1 MGLFP
6 TSSSLCQGIV
16 GSVTEAEMEVY
27 DRVLVLLKYVKKMV
41 NERKSSCCVKRKLMM
56 RLRIDGYDA
65 SLCKSSW
72 DATFGRLGGDS
83 SILFL
88 FDEWRNVAYSS
99 FLCNNCY
106 GVILP
111 VMLCLLVYSHG
122 SIFFSNEDT

>member
-6 TSSSLCQGIV
+6 ISSSLCQGIV
-16 GSVTEAEMEVY
+16 GSVTKAEMEVY

-41 NERKSSCCVKRKLMM
+41 NERKSSCVKRKLMM
-56 RLRIDGYDA
+56 WLRIDGYDA

-88 FDEWRNVAYSS
+88 S
-99 FLCNNCY
+99 FPL
-106 GVILP
+106 
-111 VMLCLLVYSHG
+111 
-122 SIFFSNEDT
+122 

>member
-6 TSSSLCQGIV
+6 TCSSLCQGIV

-41 NERKSSCCVKRKLMM
+41 NERKSSCVKRKLMM
-56 RLRIDGYDA
+56 WLRIDGYDA

-72 DATFGRLGGDS
+72 VATFGRLGGDS

-88 FDEWRNVAYSS
+88 S
-99 FLCNNCY
+99 FPL
-106 GVILP
+106 
-111 VMLCLLVYSHG
+111 
-122 SIFFSNEDT
+122 